1 MTLGESIYR
10 LKSLQEKSAFTDY
23 PDLEQI
29 KSIKR
34 ILKII
39 KGLEVP
45 ELVGKDEQLQY
56 KLFEYHD

>member
-1 MTLGESIYR
+1 MTLGDSIYR
-10 LKSLQEKSAFTDY
+10 LKVLQEKSVFTDY

-45 ELVGKDEQLQY
+45 ELVGKDEHVQY
-56 KLFEYHD
+56 KLFEYHE

>member
-1 MTLGESIYR
+1 MTLGDSIYR
-10 LKSLQEKSAFTDY
+10 LKCLYEKSAFTDY

-45 ELVGKDEQLQY
+45 ELVGKDEHLQY
-56 KLFEYHD
+56 KLFEHHD

>member
-1 MTLGESIYR
+1 MTLGDVIYR
-10 LKSLQEKSAFTDY
+10 LKCLQEKSAFTDY

-34 ILKII
+34 ILKLI

-45 ELVGKDEQLQY
+45 ELVGKDEHIHNGLQQH
-56 KLFEYHD
+56 HD